1 MLSRVCDN
9 TKFKRINSEQN
20 TKSSQIE
27 EQISDPKEIDILR
40 IDLEVSSSDEDCLD
54 IPINI
59 EWEPDEP
66 KSREETRQK
75 KFEQLKREAQE
86 QRRQQAPSNEEINH
100 KLFGP
105 PIPLEKK
112 NVSEATIEVLNKL
125 PEQFKKCFG
134 PDDEFLEVK
143 PEKEKSNWP
152 LQIVGFNPQHP
163 PPVRKAPLFIIGFDE
178 KVKPPAI
185 KSLNHKAKSKVQAYW
200 RKLEKLALNKVRERI
215 GRSIKLMLDMHSFSK
230 KKKMMNE
237 Q

>member
-1 MLSRVCDN
+1 MLARVCNN
-9 TKFKRINSEQN
+9 TKFKRINSEQT

-27 EQISDPKEIDILR
+27 EQISDPREIDILR

-54 IPINI
+54 IPLSI

-66 KSREETRQK
+66 KTREETRQNR
-75 KFEQLKREAQE
+75 FEQLKREAQE
-86 QRRQQAPSNEEINH
+86 LRRKQTPSNDEINH

-105 PIPLEKK
+105 PIPVGQKT
-112 NVSEATIEVLNKL
+112 VSEATIEVLKKL
-125 PEQFKKCFG
+125 PEKFKKCFG
-134 PDDEFLEVK
+134 PDEEFLEGK

-185 KSLNHKAKSKVQAYW
+185 KSLSHKAKSKVQAYW

-215 GRSIKLMLDMHSFSK
+215 GRSIKIMLDMHSCNK
-230 KKKMMNE
+230 GKKMMNE